1 MIYISEHF
9 NIMVS
14 KIVLILEVS
23 NGKNQKLEDIENCRI
38 ARYHRENNLG
48 LIILDILF

>member
-1 MIYISEHF
+1 MIYISEHI

-14 KIVLILEVS
+14 KIELIHEGS
-23 NGKNQKLEDIENCRI
+23 NGKNQKLEDIENCRM

-48 LIILDILF
+48 LIILDMLF